1 MVSKGKFVIAALG
14 LLLVATACGG
24 GTPTPTATIQPTIAL
39 SATPEATAQATAEA
53 AMEMTEEATSEATT
67 EATEAAMEM
76 TEEATVEATEEAVFE
91 ATTEA
96 TEEAVVEAT
105 SEATEEAVVEATT
118 EATEEAVVE
127 ATTEATE
134 EAVVEA
140 TTEATEV
147 AQATFTPEEQKAVGN
162 AVTALISAA
171 LQAMPAATPEP
182 TAEAT
187 EAAIEMT
194 AEATMEATAEATA
207 DVAATEAPAVAEAT
221 QAVGEI
227 TWTCPEDFSGQ
238 SLNIYNWA
246 EYIGASTITDFM
258 ELCPGVD
265 VTMDYFDTNET
276 LITKLRAGNPGYDI
290 AIPSDYAV
298 KILADEGL
306 LEPIDLANIPNMA
319 NVEDRWKNMYFD
331 PGNVYGVP
339 YLWSSFGILY
349 DKTKVTTPPV
359 SWMDYFTYAGPI
371 SWMDDYRG
379 MFGAAF
385 WLMGV
390 DASTVDPVEI
400 EKAATFLKEN
410 GSNAVMMQGG
420 FLEPLLSGEVDMILT
435 YSAYSYYAAQ
445 ECGCDNYVYVLPA
458 EGSAIDTQEVVLLK
472 GADNKRLAEAFMDY
486 LHDPYVNAQ
495 LTNDTGYNST
505 NTAAIAFIKPEI
517 LNNPALFMDPDDANR
532 LEFYRPITEAEGLYQ
547 QYWDEIRIS
556 LGL

>member
-1 MVSKGKFVIAALG
+1 MVSKKKLAIAATG
-14 LLLVATACGG
+14 LLLLATACGG
-24 GTPTPTATIQPTIAL
+24 AATPTATPT
-39 SATPEATAQATAEA
+39 TPPTVAPTAEATAEL
-53 AMEMTEEATSEATT
+53 TS
-67 EATEAAMEM
+67 
-76 TEEATVEATEEAVFE
+76 EATVEATEVMMEMTPE
-91 ATTEA
+91 MTMEA
-96 TEEAVVEAT
+96 TEVMEVTPEATVVATEVMMEMTPEMTMEATEVMMEMTAEVTVEATEAVVEAT
-105 SEATEEAVVEATT
+105 AEATMVAVPNKE
-118 EATEEAVVE
+118 
-127 ATTEATE
+127 
-134 EAVVEA
+134 
-140 TTEATEV
+140 
-147 AQATFTPEEQKAVGN
+147 VGN
-162 AVTALISAA
+162 AIVALIQAA
-171 LQAMPAATPEP
+171 AMQMTPTP
-182 TAEAT
+182 
-187 EAAIEMT
+187 
-194 AEATMEATAEATA
+194 EATMEATAEMTAEPTMQATVESTAEATA
-207 DVAATEAPAVAEAT
+207 DVVSNTTEATAEAT
-221 QAVGEI
+221 MEMVVAATPALEAAEGSIV
-227 TWTCPEDFSGQ
+227 WTCPEDFSGQ

-246 EYIGASTITDFM
+246 EYIGASTVTDFM

-276 LITKLRAGNPGYDI
+276 LITKLRAGNPGFDI

-298 KILADEGL
+298 KILADENL

-319 NVEDRWKNMYFD
+319 NVEARWKDMYFD

-359 SWMDYFTYAGPI
+359 SWMDFFTYDGPI

-410 GSNAVMMQGG
+410 GSNAVMIQGG
-420 FLEPLLSGEVDMILT
+420 FMEPMLAGEVDMILT
-435 YSAYSYYAAQ
+435 YSAYSYYAQ
-445 ECGCDNYVYVLPA
+445 QQCECDDYVYVVPA

-472 GADNKRLAEAFMDY
+472 GHDNKRLAEAFMDY

-505 NTAAIAFIKPEI
+505 NEATIASGFIKPEI
-517 LNNPALFMDPDDANR
+517 VNNPALFMTPDDANR